1 MIFNEIFNYFIT
13 FTKINSQKINMIKK
27 LITANL
33 FMLLLQTVH
42 AQNEFITIW
51 KPNTSSH
58 NLLNPVMP
66 STAGD
71 GQIWFPGIGENYKI
85 VWEEV
90 GFPSHTGTMNDVI
103 STERILIDFGTPLN
117 PTEKLNTE

>member
-71 GQIWFPGIGENYKI
+71 GRDLVSGNRG
-85 VWEEV
+85 
-90 GFPSHTGTMNDVI
+90 
-103 STERILIDFGTPLN
+103 
-117 PTEKLNTE
+117 KL